1 MIGHVC
7 SDEGLTLKT
16 SALKLFKRWSIYVI
30 SSAYDTLLPCYTLPL
45 TQHHS
50 SYRNLPHQL
59 QVITS
64 YVVIIITRFILVI
77 TATQVEAAEGNEDF
91 PFNNSSGEKLIVDQL
106 FCMYHDTRARLG
118 RVSQQ
123 TG

>member
-1 MIGHVC
+1 MTGHVC
-7 SDEGLTLKT
+7 SDEGRTLET
-16 SALKLFKRWSIYVI
+16 SALKLFKRWSIYFI
-30 SSAYDTLLPCYTLPL
+30 SLAYDTKLPCYTLPL

-50 SYRNLPHQL
+50 SYRNLPHLL

-64 YVVIIITRFILVI
+64 YVIIITRFILVI

-106 FCMYHDTRARLG
+106 FVMCHNTRARLG